1 MKISIRTKFSDAYFS
16 TTYYDK
22 DFTMQI
28 NNFTLKPIG
37 FLKQKSGINK
47 KELFEK
53 YKEKDPL
60 VTTPFNQ
67 DLINKILKNK
77 HMTKNQLY
85 EIIEPNSY
93 KGLIVTIQ
101 DGLMFKYYVE
111 HHVEIEKISN
121 A

>member
-16 TTYYDK
+16 TTYYNK
-22 DFTMQI
+22 DFTMKI

-60 VTTPFNQ
+60 VTAPFNQ

-111 HHVEIEKISN
+111 HHVDVNISKN
-121 A
+121 